1 MGDNMK
7 TFNKILDYVKENL
20 IVLLV
25 VFAIGNIVGTGS
37 SYNNVK
43 TDCSVMKQFRVGTV
57 VFNCENK

>member
-1 MGDNMK
+1 MGDSMK

-37 SYNNVK
+37 SYNNIQ
-43 TDCSVMKQFRVGTV
+43 TDCSVMKQFRVGTK
-57 VFNCENK
+57 VFYCEKR

>member
-1 MGDNMK
+1 MR
-7 TFNKILDYVKENL
+7 KIDKIIDYIKENI

-25 VFAIGNIVGTGS
+25 VFAIGNIIGTGS

>member
-1 MGDNMK
+1 MR
-7 TFNKILDYVKENL
+7 KIDKIIDYVKENI

-25 VFAIGNIVGTGS
+25 VFAIGNIIGTGS

-57 VFNCENK
+57 VFNCEKK